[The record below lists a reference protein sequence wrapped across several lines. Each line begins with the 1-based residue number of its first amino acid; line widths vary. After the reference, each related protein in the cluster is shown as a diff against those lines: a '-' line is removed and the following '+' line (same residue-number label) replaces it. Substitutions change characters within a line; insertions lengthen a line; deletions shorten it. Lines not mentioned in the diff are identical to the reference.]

1 MNNLF
6 HEKIEQIRCD
16 KEQLEAYNSTENT
29 VVIAGPGSGKTTI
42 LTLKILQLLNN
53 EIAVPR
59 GLACITYSNE
69 SAKEFTKRLIK
80 LGYQKRANVILDTVH
95 SFCIS
100 EVIVPFSYLCAD
112 EIPQPI
118 NIISPKDKEEL
129 FNNIKDKLE
138 INSPRLKVSDMDK
151 ARNQSIGNASTVET
165 PSYDI
170 ALQAAIEYEKE
181 LKACGKCDFEKII
194 KCATNLI
201 ENYEYVRKCLEAKF
215 PWILVDEY
223 QDLGKPLHEMILTLS
238 ATTKIKFFAVGDP
251 DQSIYSFQGALPNY
265 LLELSEHSKFSSVHL
280 RTNYR
285 SNQDIIDASKI
296 ALNIE
301 ERSYKAGTRIGE
313 KADFHFIRCN
323 HNMSDQFQYVVDKI
337 IPKVKR
343 EGIPLDEVCI
353 LLRAQSEISGLSE
366 VMEAKQIPYYKANS
380 SFLKSKI
387 IVWLKDCAT
396 WVIDSKSI
404 SFTELIGF
412 WMKLLSSEDT
422 LIKDE
427 KITKER
433 IFLWSLLKESEQHK
447 ESLESWLRFIITE
460 LNLIKKVSSSSRYS
474 SEIQII
480 NHFINSI
487 KEKDLANYN
496 LKEFSL
502 LDAPNNQVTLS
513 TRHSSKGLEFEV
525 VVMLGMEE
533 GSFPYYKNVDD
544 PEKLKEDRRL
554 FFVCLTRAKRV
565 CYLLMSNNVTLH
577 TRYGE
582 KTHSK
587 EPSSFWKELYDLYR

>member
-1 MNNLF
+1 MNRLF
-6 HEKIEQIRCD
+6 YEKLEEIKCD
-16 KEQLEAYNSTENT
+16 EEQLKAYDSTENT

-42 LTLKILQLLNN
+42 LTMKILQLLND
-53 EIAVPR
+53 EIIAPR

-118 NIISPKDKEEL
+118 NIISQKNKKEL
-129 FNNIKDKLE
+129 FKSVIDKLE
-138 INSPRLKVSDMDK
+138 INSSGLRLSDMDRE
-151 ARNQSIGNASTVET
+151 RNQAIGNASAVKT

-181 LKACGKCDFEKII
+181 LKARGKCDFEKII

-201 ENYEYVRKCLEAKF
+201 ENHEYVRKCLEAKF
-215 PWILVDEY
+215 PWILIDEY

-238 ATTKIKFFAVGDP
+238 TTTKIKFFTVGDP

-265 LLELSEHSKFSSVHL
+265 LLELGKHPNFYSVHL
-280 RTNYR
+280 TTNYR

-301 ERSYKAGTRIGE
+301 ERNYRAGTRLGE
-313 KADFHFIRCN
+313 KAEFHFIRCN
-323 HNMSDQFQYVVDKI
+323 HNMSDQFQYVVNKI
-337 IPKVKR
+337 IPEAKR
-343 EGIPLDEVCI
+343 EGIPLDEICI
-353 LLRAQSEISGLSE
+353 LLRAQSEINDLSV
-366 VMEAKQIPYYKANS
+366 VMEENKIPYYKANS

-387 IVWLKDCAT
+387 IIWLKDCAT
-396 WVIDSKSI
+396 WIVDNESI
-404 SFTELIGF
+404 SFTELMGF
-412 WMKLLSSEDT
+412 WMKLLSSKDT
-422 LIKDE
+422 VIKDE
-427 KITKER
+427 NITEER

-447 ESLESWLRFIITE
+447 ESLESWLRFIIPE
-460 LNLIKKVSSSSRYS
+460 LNLVQQVSSSSRYS
-474 SEIQII
+474 NEMETI
-480 NHFINSI
+480 NHFIDSI
-487 KEKDLANYN
+487 TEKDLANYN

-502 LDAPNNQVTLS
+502 LGAPNNQVTLS

-533 GSFPYYKNVDD
+533 GSFPYYRNVDN
-544 PEKLKEDRRL
+544 PEKLEEDRRL

-565 CYLLMSNNVTLH
+565 CYLLMSNKITSH
-577 TRYGE
+577 TKFGE
-582 KTHSK
+582 RTHDK
-587 EPSSFWKELYDLYR
+587 EPSMFWKELYHLHI